1 MKFSTHGTTFPL
13 ATHATSINNV
23 SLSVS
28 TQDAVSTGGVVP
40 LWKNVRPHYLHET
53 MLVTLSM
60 QLQPIKALEE
70 PHLIGWN
77 QRKQQRPPHDSRWQ
91 LLNQTSP
98 PTQGRLS
105 LQ

>member
-13 ATHATSINNV
+13 ATHATSISTV

-40 LWKNVRPHYLHET
+40 LRKNVRPHYLHKT

-70 PHLIGWN
+70 PHLIRWN